1 MAEQFVVKMIR
12 EKEDLEGKIRHLSK
26 ALESDNSRISAK
38 EKELMESQRNH
49 MIGYLHDLE
58 KRISLHNN

>member
-12 EKEDLEGKIRHLSK
+12 EKEDLEGKIRHLKK

-38 EKELMESQRNH
+38 EKELMTSQLEH
-49 MIGYLHDLE
+49 MSGYLHDLE
-58 KRISLHNN
+58 ERISLHN